1 MAVLRIL
8 GTAKGNFGGVNV
20 TCQRAISRRLPALAA
35 AGAALAAL
43 LVVEALGAATPDR
56 LRVQSIAI
64 DGQGPATR
72 VELRLTRPA
81 DYNLFTL
88 TGPHRVVID
97 ISTAALGR
105 SALPLPGASGA
116 VRHIRVAHRPGGNLR
131 IVFDVAE
138 AMRPSATLAA
148 IDGIP
153 RLSIE
158 MRPVSWVVSGAPSP
172 SPVPARISPPAAP
185 VAPASP
191 AAPPPVVRVPE
202 ERREIV
208 VVVDA
213 GHGGHDPGAH
223 GRSGLREKDV
233 TLAISR
239 RLVERLN
246 AEPGMRGV
254 LTRRDDRFL
263 GLRERMERARSA
275 NADLFVSI
283 HADAAQNR
291 SARGSTVYVL
301 SEKAAS
307 DEASRRLAA
316 RENAA
321 LIGGV
326 ELGDKDP
333 VLASVLM
340 DLSQNA
346 SISSSIAVGDAVLRR
361 MGRLGRLH
369 RSSVQQA
376 PFMVLKSPD
385 VPSIL
390 VETAY
395 ISNPTD
401 EQNLRSP
408 RHQDALAAAVLDG
421 VRNYFASN
429 PPVGRPVT
437 TLAAA
442 SSSSRNSPKDARPR
456 QHVIRRGD
464 TLSGIAV
471 RYNVSVR
478 SLRNANSLHSDTV
491 MVGQTLRIPREST

>member
-1 MAVLRIL
+1 VDVIRQA
-8 GTAKGNFGGVNV
+8 
-20 TCQRAISRRLPALAA
+20 AITRGSSALAT
-35 AGAALAAL
+35 AGVALAAL
-43 LVVEALGAATPDR
+43 LGVSALGAATPER

-64 DGQGPATR
+64 DGQGLATR
-72 VELRLTRPA
+72 VELRLSRTA
-81 DYNLFTL
+81 TYNLFTL

-97 ISTAALGR
+97 ISTAALGPT
-105 SALPLPGASGA
+105 ALPLPTGAGA
-116 VRHIRVAHRPGGNLR
+116 VRQIRVAHRPGGNLR
-131 IVFDVAE
+131 IVFDVTE
-138 AMRPSATLAA
+138 AVRPSATLAA
-148 IDGIP
+148 VDGNP
-153 RLSIE
+153 RLAIE
-158 MRPVSWVVSGAPSP
+158 LRPVSWVASA
-172 SPVPARISPPAAP
+172 SPPSSRP
-185 VAPASP
+185 PAPANM
-191 AAPPPVVRVPE
+191 PPPVTRVPVTPPPAVRVPE
-202 ERREIV
+202 PRRDLV

-213 GHGGHDPGAH
+213 GHGGHDPGAL
-223 GRSGLREKDV
+223 GASGLREKDV

-239 RLVERLN
+239 RLVDRLN

-275 NADLFVSI
+275 NADLFISI

-291 SARGSTVYVL
+291 SAQGSTVYVL

-326 ELGDKDP
+326 ELGNKDP

-361 MGRLGRLH
+361 MRNLGRLH
-369 RSSVQQA
+369 RPSVQQA

-401 EQNLRSP
+401 ERNLRSA
-408 RHQDALAAAVLDG
+408 RHQDALAGAVLDG
-421 VRNYFASN
+421 VRNYFSSN
-429 PPVGRPVT
+429 PPVGRPAA
-437 TLAAA
+437 TLASTTASPGRAA
-442 SSSSRNSPKDARPR
+442 IATVSRR
-456 QHVIRRGD
+456 HVIRRGD
-464 TLSGIAV
+464 TLSGIAN

-478 SLRNANSLHSDTV
+478 SLRSANSLRSDRV

>member
-1 MAVLRIL
+1 VSWQ
-8 GTAKGNFGGVNV
+8 TAITRGL
-20 TCQRAISRRLPALAA
+20 SALAV
-35 AGAALAAL
+35 AGVALVAL
-43 LVVEALGAATPDR
+43 LGAGGLNAATTDR

-64 DGQGPATR
+64 DGRGPATR
-72 VELRLTRPA
+72 VELRLTRA
-81 DYNLFTL
+81 ATYNLFTL
-88 TGPHRVVID
+88 TGPHRVVVD
-97 ISTAALGR
+97 ISTAALGPT
-105 SALPLPGASGA
+105 ALPLPLATGAI
-116 VRHIRVAHRPGGNLR
+116 RQIRVAHRPGGNLR
-131 IVFDVAE
+131 IVFDVTE
-138 AMRPSATLAA
+138 PMRPSATLAA
-148 IDGIP
+148 VDGVP

-158 MRPVSWVVSGAPSP
+158 LRPVSWVVSASPSAVR
-172 SPVPARISPPAAP
+172 SPVPAQIRAPAPVPAA
-185 VAPASP
+185 VAVPSV
-191 AAPPPVVRVPE
+191 PPPVVRAPE
-202 ERREIV
+202 ARRQIV

-213 GHGGHDPGAH
+213 GHGGRDPGAH

-239 RLVERLN
+239 RLVDRLN

-263 GLRERMERARSA
+263 GLRERMETARSA

-283 HADAAQNR
+283 HADAARNR
-291 SARGSTVYVL
+291 AARGSTVYVL

-326 ELGDKDP
+326 ELGNKDP

-361 MGRLGRLH
+361 MGKLGRLH

-395 ISNPTD
+395 ISNPAD
-401 EQNLRSP
+401 EQNLRSA
-408 RHQDALAAAVLDG
+408 RHQDALARAVLEG
-421 VRNYFASN
+421 VRSYFASN
-429 PPVGRPVT
+429 PPVGRPAA
-437 TLAAA
+437 TLVAA
-442 SSSSRNSPKDARPR
+442 SSAPRGGVDATAR

-471 RYNVSVR
+471 RYNVSLR
-478 SLRNANSLHSDTV
+478 SLRTANSLRSDRV

>member
-1 MAVLRIL
+1 MDVI
-8 GTAKGNFGGVNV
+8 GQTAI
-20 TCQRAISRRLPALAA
+20 TRRLLAIVVAGVSLTCAA
-35 AGAALAAL
+35 A
-43 LVVEALGAATPDR
+43 VGAATPDR

-64 DGQGPATR
+64 DQQGPATR
-72 VELRLTRPA
+72 VQLRLTRPA
-81 DYNLFTL
+81 TYNLFTL

-97 ISTAALGR
+97 ISTAALGPT
-105 SALPLPGASGA
+105 ALPLPVASGA
-116 VRHIRVAHRPGGNLR
+116 ISQIRVAHRPGGNLR

-148 IDGIP
+148 VDGTP
-153 RLSIE
+153 QLAIE
-158 MRPVSWVVSGAPSP
+158 LRPVSWVAGAGSAPA
-172 SPVPARISPPAAP
+172 PVTAPATPPAPAAVAVPEPAVRPPSAP
-185 VAPASP
+185 PRVVRAPA
-191 AAPPPVVRVPE
+191 A
-202 ERREIV
+202 RRPIV

-213 GHGGHDPGAH
+213 GHGGHDPGAL
-223 GRSGLREKDV
+223 GASGLREKHV

-263 GLRERMERARSA
+263 DLRARMEAARSA
-275 NADLFVSI
+275 NADLFISI
-283 HADAAQNR
+283 HADAARNR

-326 ELGDKDP
+326 ELGNKDP

-346 SISSSIAVGDAVLRR
+346 SISSSIAVGDAVLSR

-369 RSSVQQA
+369 RPSVQQA

-395 ISNPTD
+395 ISNATD
-401 EQNLRSP
+401 ERNLRSS
-408 RHQDALAAAVLDG
+408 RHQDALAGAILDG
-421 VRNYFASN
+421 VRKYFASN

-442 SSSSRNSPKDARPR
+442 PSASPGASDGAAARR
-456 QHVIRRGD
+456 HVIRRGD
-464 TLSGIAV
+464 TLSGIAY
-471 RYNVSVR
+471 RYNVSIR
-478 SLRNANSLHSDTV
+478 SLRSANSLRSDTV